1 MYGRLLFVL
10 WERIYKGTAW
20 SDQRKNKK
28 KFKKSIFLLL
38 FCCSRYDILSTEKD
52 KNKDIHQNKM
62 TKRYE
67 RRTTMNYTADPNRT
81 RPHFE
86 TGTFDA
92 ETSAVF
98 FL

>member
-38 FCCSRYDILSTEKD
+38 FCCSRYDILSTTKEKHND
-52 KNKDIHQNKM
+52 KHQNKR
-62 TKRYE
+62 TKRSE
-67 RRTTMNYTADPNRT
+67 RRNTMNYKTDPNRT

-86 TGTFDA
+86 TGTIDA
-92 ETSAVF
+92 GTSAVF